1 LSNREKP
8 LPVPDPETEVF
19 WDGLKQGKLLL
30 QRCGDCGK
38 YRYYPRMV
46 CPHCLSGNTEWV
58 ESEGMGIVYS
68 FTIVHK
74 APPAFQGDT
83 PYVVALIELK
93 EGVRMLSNLV
103 TDEPDKVRIGMP
115 VKVIFEKTASDIVL
129 PKFIAA

>member
-1 LSNREKP
+1 MSNREKP